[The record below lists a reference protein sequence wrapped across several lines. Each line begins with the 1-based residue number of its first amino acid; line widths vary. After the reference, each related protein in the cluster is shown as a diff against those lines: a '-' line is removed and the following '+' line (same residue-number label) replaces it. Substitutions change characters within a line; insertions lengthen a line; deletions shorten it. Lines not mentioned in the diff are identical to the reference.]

1 MKKTSIVSLRLGFSL
16 SGNEAS
22 HSGEE
27 FSFLAKYDAV
37 PKLCVRNA
45 VFGEWK
51 ALGYDT
57 TL

>member
-27 FSFLAKYDAV
+27 FQFSQEYL
-37 PKLCVRNA
+37 RN
-45 VFGEWK
+45 
-51 ALGYDT
+51 
-57 TL
+57 